1 MRKTA
6 VNPPQKT
13 NVTSKDVARL
23 AGVSQPTVSR
33 AFTPEASISPETREK
48 VMAAAAKLGY
58 KPNAISRSL
67 ITQQTNIVGVVMA
80 NLSNSLF
87 YTGVIEQLTQRL
99 QSMGQQALLFT
110 ASPSQP
116 VDEIL
121 PNLLQYRVRGLV
133 VASSTPSH
141 EVQEECAR
149 LGTPVVL
156 LNRFD
161 KQNLAYSVCCDNVA
175 GAHAVADAL
184 VAGKHERFGY
194 IAGIAATAT
203 NRMRLEGFRKGLAA
217 HGIHDIA
224 MAQGHYTYESGYAAA
239 IELLTQPDR
248 PDAIFCAADIMA
260 LGALDA
266 ARGELGLSVPDDV
279 SIIGFDDIPVSAWSA
294 YGLTTIRQPGSE
306 MIERTIEII
315 LEDGGETRPLNQTTN
330 LPGTLIW
337 RSSAK
342 KPAQR

>member
-1 MRKTA
+1 MKTA
-6 VNPPQKT
+6 VIAPTKS

-33 AFTPEASISPETREK
+33 AFSPEGSIAPETREK

-58 KPNAISRSL
+58 KPNAIARSL

-110 ASPSQP
+110 ASPAQP

-161 KQNLAYSVCCDNVA
+161 GQNLAYSVCCDNVA
-175 GAHAVADAL
+175 GARMVADAL
-184 VAGKHERFGY
+184 VAGGHQRFGY
-194 IAGIAATAT
+194 ISGIAATAT
-203 NRMRLEGFRKGLAA
+203 NRMRLEGFRAGLSA
-217 HGIHDIA
+217 HGIDQIA
-224 MAQGHYTYESGYAAA
+224 TVQGEYTYQSGYDAAV
-239 IELLTQPDR
+239 ELLMQPDR

-279 SIIGFDDIPVSAWSA
+279 SIIGFDDIPVSSWSA
-294 YGLTTIRQPGSE
+294 YDLTTIRQPVSE

-315 LEDGGETRPLNQTTN
+315 LGEGEKRPLNQTTN

-337 RSSAK
+337 RSSARNSK
-342 KPAQR
+342 